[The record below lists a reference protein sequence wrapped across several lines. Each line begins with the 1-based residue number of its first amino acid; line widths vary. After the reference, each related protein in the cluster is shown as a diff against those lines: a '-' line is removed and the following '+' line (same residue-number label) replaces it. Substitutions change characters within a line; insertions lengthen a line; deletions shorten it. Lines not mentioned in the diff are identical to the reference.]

1 MAEASKTRALSG
13 YWDIAVRIMLGGIA
27 LYYCW
32 ASTIGVVSLQYFR
45 GIAILY
51 SLILPL
57 LLYKGWK
64 RDSDNRPSVL
74 DLMLAAGAAVV
85 SVVQPVSAR
94 TTTRSITAADLGYPY
109 PNAPDCNEQTGANCV
124 AAPAWSRS
132 SPRSSIS

>member
-1 MAEASKTRALSG
+1 MAEASNTRALAG
-13 YWDIAVRIMLGGIA
+13 YWDRAIRIMMGGIA
-27 LYYCW
+27 LYYIW

-74 DLMLAAGAAVV
+74 DLMLAAGAAVG
-85 SVVQPVSAR
+85 VVYWIVNDEQMAYR
-94 TTTRSITAADLGYPY
+94 AGDYTAVD
-109 PNAPDCNEQTGANCV
+109 
-124 AAPAWSRS
+124 
-132 SPRSSIS
+132 

>member
-27 LYYCW
+27 LYYIW

-51 SLILPL
+51 SLVLPL

-64 RDSDNRPSVL
+64 RDRWRRLL
-74 DLMLAAGAAVV
+74 DRQLRADGV
-85 SVVQPVSAR
+85 SR
-94 TTTRSITAADLGYPY
+94 R
-109 PNAPDCNEQTGANCV
+109 
-124 AAPAWSRS
+124 
-132 SPRSSIS
+132 